1 MACRCVDCGFVLSES
16 SVHWPTCKPL
26 ARDVIKTPETSE
38 APGAR
43 NKQAFTLNGGSG
55 THLDA
60 PAHSSPAGARS
71 SSSRRRSSW
80 T

>member
-26 ARDVIKTPETSE
+26 ARNVIKTPETSE

-43 NKQAFTLNGGSG
+43 NKQASL
-55 THLDA
+55 
-60 PAHSSPAGARS
+60 
-71 SSSRRRSSW
+71 
-80 T
+80 